1 MNSDEG
7 ALMSSVRWMCVLGI
21 SLLSAACAPE
31 TLEGFEPA
39 PPNNMNNPP
48 NNSSTNMNNTNN
60 MGGAFTTEF
69 VNVTSIL
76 TANCTQAA
84 CHGQFS
90 ANGFVVA
97 TDQNATPAEMRGALV
112 GKRANVSGDLL
123 IDPGNLATS
132 DIWTRMRLPTTDT
145 AYMPSTKQVL
155 DTAAY
160 SALESWITNG
170 AIYTE

>member
-1 MNSDEG
+1 
-7 ALMSSVRWMCVLGI
+7 MSSVRLMCILGI

-31 TLEGFEPA
+31 TLEGFEQ
-39 PPNNMNNPP
+39 NP
-48 NNSSTNMNNTNN
+48 NNTNGETN
-60 MGGAFTTEF
+60 NNTTSTNNVTGGGTFTTEF

-76 TANCTQAA
+76 AANCTQAA

-90 ANGFVVA
+90 ANGFVVP
-97 TDQNATPAEMRGALV
+97 TDQNATPAEMQEALV

-132 DIWTRMRLPTTDT
+132 DIWTRMQLPTTDT
-145 AYMPSTKQVL
+145 AYMPSTKEVL
-155 DTAAY
+155 DTSAY

-170 AIYTE
+170 AVYTE